1 MDRTLTTV
9 IDGEKCIG
17 CGLCVKVCP
26 RRIISMQDEKAVVTG
41 DRSIQCGHCAMV
53 CPVDAV
59 TVEAVDKES
68 SRFSTF
74 AQENS
79 WLPFGEFDTVEL
91 VRLMGSRRSC
101 RNYLSGPVARAIL
114 DDLVKIGVTAPSGT
128 NSQSW
133 TFTVLP
139 SRKAVVDLAGRIAV
153 YFGKLNRVSEN
164 RYVRKFLKLI
174 GRSELDEYY
183 REYHDTVEA
192 ALTDWKT
199 SGIDRLLHGATAAII
214 VGSRPGASCPAE
226 DALLATQNIL
236 LAAHSMG
243 LGSCLIGFAVQAVR
257 RDIRIKRFLGI
268 PDDEIVYSV
277 IALGYPDERYRQV
290 GVRKKYVQRYYEA

>member
-1 MDRTLTTV
+1 MDRTVTTV

-26 RRIISMQDEKAVVTG
+26 SRTLSMQDAKAVVTG
-41 DRSIQCGHCAMV
+41 DRSIQCGHCAVV

-59 TVEAVDKES
+59 TVKAVDKNS

-74 AQENS
+74 VQEDS
-79 WLPFGEFDTVEL
+79 WLPFGEFDTVQL
-91 VRLMGSRRSC
+91 VRLMGLRRSC
-101 RNYLSGPVARAIL
+101 RNYTARPVDRAIL
-114 DDLVKIGVTAPSGT
+114 DDLIKIGVTAPSGT

-133 TFTVLP
+133 TFTVLRT
-139 SRKAVVDLAGRIAV
+139 RKSVMNLAERVAA
-153 YFGKLNRVSEN
+153 FFRKLNRVSEN
-164 RYVRKFLKLI
+164 RYLRGFMKLI
-174 GRSELDEYY
+174 GRPELDEYY
-183 REYHDTVEA
+183 REYHDSVEE
-192 ALTDWKT
+192 ALADWET
-199 SGIDRLLHGATAAII
+199 SGVDRLLHGATAVIA

-243 LGSCLIGFAVQAVR
+243 LGVCLIGFAVEAMR
-257 RDIRIKRFLGI
+257 RDIRIKRSLGI

-277 IALGYPDERYRQV
+277 IALGYPDERYRRV